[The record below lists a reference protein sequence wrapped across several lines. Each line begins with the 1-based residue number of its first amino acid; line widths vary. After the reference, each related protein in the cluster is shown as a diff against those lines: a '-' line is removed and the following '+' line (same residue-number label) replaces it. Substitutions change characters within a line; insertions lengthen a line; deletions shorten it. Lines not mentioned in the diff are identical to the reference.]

1 MTQSEIDVRV
11 AAVTGETIAEIEHRG
26 FSIVDFEQVTHD
38 PEPRGPL
45 ALNWDTMTPFELKT
59 LI

>member
-1 MTQSEIDVRV
+1 
-11 AAVTGETIAEIEHRG
+11 VTGETIAEIEHRG